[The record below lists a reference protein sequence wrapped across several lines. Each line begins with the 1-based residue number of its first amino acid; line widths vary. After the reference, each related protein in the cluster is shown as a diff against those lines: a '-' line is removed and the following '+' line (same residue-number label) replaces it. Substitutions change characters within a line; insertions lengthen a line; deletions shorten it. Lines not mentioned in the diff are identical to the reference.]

1 MKKNALRLTILCAT
15 LSLPL
20 FTTTSCLTEDII
32 EDIINVNFEYQKL
45 VPKYRYFLD
54 FEISLD
60 NGLKIDLEIDGK

>member
-32 EDIINVNFEYQKL
+32 EDIIDVNFEY
-45 VPKYRYFLD
+45 
-54 FEISLD
+54 
-60 NGLKIDLEIDGK
+60 